1 MMGTSFRP
9 IQGGRI
15 CQCPPTALSKLDK
28 LIRFGPLYCIGEDM
42 KFKKLKEDAWQHVI
56 NNSGQISEKTIDT
69 YQSTIKS
76 FEPTIQDMYI
86 FHDGGRLSSDE
97 PEVNKNLECLVMD
110 GCFFL
115 IVVLNLLGAT
125 ANGLHYLPG
134 QFIWGSYLSQIE
146 TQSLKKLF
154 LKSIIFPGNQ
164 LPFLVLDELLRQTFF
179 REIITQKVKWYPP
192 EDDVLLRVLYDLIVL
207 PLQRNA
213 DYYGTWLCR
222 FEACD
227 SFKDP
232 PNDILHELYLRLVG
246 RRPTSDET
254 EEEWDILLDMGDG
267 NEEERE
273 RFPCAKDLSN
283 SGIRGRR
290 RVASTCDSFKDPS
303 SDILHELYLRLVGRG
318 PTIDETEEEWDILL
332 DMGDGNEEEKERFS
346 CAKDLNN
353 SGIRF
358 EGVQNIGIKDIT
370 LRRYFRCAVLR
381 LPILALNQSNIL
393 MLESLKEYEKIQQLP
408 ERDVTAYLQLLCD
421 MVQTYN
427 DAAILVSQGIIR
439 VSPHRV
445 HQVPQLLKNLAHL
458 NESETLLPLNSSSLQ
473 LVGFKVGQFL
483 LWVKFW
489 KNVCNV
495 ITSERL
501 QPFASELILV
511 REREK
516 KRKWRD
522 TGCDSFSSN

>member
-192 EDDVLLRVLYDLIVL
+192 EEDVLLRVLYDLVVL

-213 DYYGTWLCR
+213 DYYGTWLCH
-222 FEACD
+222 FEA
-227 SFKDP
+227 
-232 PNDILHELYLRLVG
+232 
-246 RRPTSDET
+246 
-254 EEEWDILLDMGDG
+254 
-267 NEEERE
+267 
-273 RFPCAKDLSN
+273 
-283 SGIRGRR
+283 
-290 RVASTCDSFKDPS
+290 CDSFKDPS

-495 ITSERL
+495 VGILTLISTIFAIL
-501 QPFASELILV
+501 QYIKS
-511 REREK
+511 
-516 KRKWRD
+516 
-522 TGCDSFSSN
+522 

>member
-28 LIRFGPLYCIGEDM
+28 LIRFGPLYCIGEDL
-42 KFKKLKEDAWQHVI
+42 KFKKLKEDTWQHVI
-56 NNSGQISEKTIDT
+56 NNSGQTSDDTIDT
-69 YQSTIKS
+69 YQLTINS
-76 FEPTIQDMYI
+76 FEPTIRDMYI

-97 PEVNKNLECLVMD
+97 SEVKKNLQCLVMD

-125 ANGLHYLPG
+125 ANDLHYLPG
-134 QFIWGSYLSQIE
+134 QFIWGSCLSQIE
-146 TQSLKKLF
+146 TQNLKKIF

-283 SGIRGRR
+283 SGIR
-290 RVASTCDSFKDPS
+290 
-303 SDILHELYLRLVGRG
+303 
-318 PTIDETEEEWDILL
+318 
-332 DMGDGNEEEKERFS
+332 
-346 CAKDLNN
+346 
-353 SGIRF
+353 F

-370 LRRYFRCAVLR
+370 LRRYFRWAVLR
-381 LPILALNQSNIL
+381 LPILVLNQSNIL

-408 ERDVTAYLQLLCD
+408 ERDVAAYLQLLCD

-427 DAAILVSQGIIR
+427 DAVILVSQGIIR
-439 VSPHRV
+439 VCRHRV
-445 HQVPQLLKNLAHL
+445 HQVPQLLKNLARL
-458 NESETLLPLNSSSLQ
+458 NESGTLFTLNSSSLQ

-495 ITSERL
+495 VGILTLISTIFSIL
-501 QPFASELILV
+501 QYIKS
-511 REREK
+511 
-516 KRKWRD
+516 
-522 TGCDSFSSN
+522 